1 MGGRGASS
9 GAKGGAGRGKFEAYR
24 AEQQERANKW
34 LDEKPSGYSA
44 LKLTDEY
51 GGVQTFETYD
61 KKGIKT
67 LIADSTDPKT
77 GELYDPETVMTV
89 EYSDGSRI
97 DAGWGLDAQHAG
109 NNDLVLTLPD
119 GSKKNASKI
128 KTTGIVGLYSANSAT
143 EVVYGTMAKAA
154 KFEYRDDMWR
164 LEL

>member
-9 GAKGGAGRGKFEAYR
+9 GAKGGAGGSKFEAYR

-44 LKLTDEY
+44 LELTDEY
-51 GGVQTFETYD
+51 GDVQIFETYD

-67 LIADSTDPKT
+67 FIADSTDPKT
-77 GELYDPETVMTV
+77 GELYDPDTVMIV

-119 GSKKNASKI
+119 GSKKNAGKI
-128 KTTGIVGLYSANSAT
+128 KTTGIVGLYSANSVT

-154 KFEYRDDMWR
+154 KFEYRDDRWH

>member
-9 GAKGGAGRGKFEAYR
+9 GAKGGAGSGKFEAYR

-44 LKLTDEY
+44 LELTDEY

-89 EYSDGSRI
+89 EYSDGS
-97 DAGWGLDAQHAG
+97 
-109 NNDLVLTLPD
+109 
-119 GSKKNASKI
+119 KKNASKI

-154 KFEYRDDMWR
+154 KFEYRDEMWR